1 MNFPKLIE
9 DAVVHHRAGRLLDA
23 EHIYREILRTDPKNF
38 DALHLLGVIAYQSG
52 RHDQAFGMLN
62 EALELNP
69 SSADAHRNL
78 GEAYR
83 MVGKLEEAVAQYE
96 MAVSLKP
103 NYPEAHNNLGITL
116 GTLGRHES
124 AISSFGNA
132 IACDPLFALAH
143 VNLGIAYRERGL
155 LKEAI
160 DAFESAITI
169 DADLGSAHIQL
180 AKTLQAC
187 GRDAEALAEYQHGL
201 AIDPD
206 LAEGHLLLG
215 YMLHEQGMI
224 EDSLECFNAAV
235 RLCPEDVGARWASTM
250 SQLALVHEAQDE
262 AETSRGNFSK
272 ALHELDVLLDSSRY
286 REGEHAVGMQQ
297 PFYLAYHEANNSE
310 LLSRYGDLCCRL
322 MQSWQSR
329 EGVLWQ
335 PPETGG
341 KLRIGLVSGQVR
353 NHSVWHAIVK
363 GWLQHLDRDRFAF
376 HIFHTGL
383 GKDAE
388 TSFAES
394 RAAYFACAP
403 KSLREWTKE
412 IVAQRVDVLIYPEIG
427 MDPMTLKLASMRLAP
442 VQVVAWGHPETSGLP
457 TLDYYLSAED
467 FEPEKAQDNYRER
480 LVPLPHLGCYYE
492 ALPVNET
499 TIDLDDLGIDERLPI
514 LLCPGVPFKYM
525 PQHDWVLVEIARRLQ
540 RCQLVFFNHKR
551 ENLSEKLAHRLEA
564 AFESAGLF
572 FHAYGVFLPWLKR
585 DAFYELM
592 RKATVYLDTIG
603 FSGFNTAMQAIEC
616 GLPVVT
622 KDGRFMRGRLASG
635 ILKRMGMPEL
645 VAKSEQ
651 DYVDLA
657 VKLASDSSYASRTRR
672 TIEAKRDMLFDD
684 TVPIRALEEFLI
696 RASARADHLQPICL
710 SN

>member
-1 MNFPKLIE
+1 
-9 DAVVHHRAGRLLDA
+9 
-23 EHIYREILRTDPKNF
+23 
-38 DALHLLGVIAYQSG
+38 
-52 RHDQAFGMLN
+52 MLS

-83 MVGKLEEAVAQYE
+83 MVGKLDEAAAQYE

-103 NYPEAHNNLGITL
+103 DYPEAHNNLGITR
-116 GTLGRHES
+116 GSLGRHES
-124 AISSFGNA
+124 AISSFLNA
-132 IACDPLFALAH
+132 IACDPDFALAH
-143 VNLGIAYRERGL
+143 VNLGIAYRERGRL
-155 LKEAI
+155 EEAI
-160 DAFESAITI
+160 RALESAINI
-169 DADLGSAHIQL
+169 DGDLGSAHIQL

-224 EDSLECFNAAV
+224 DDALECFDAAV
-235 RLCPEDVGARWASTM
+235 RLCPEGVGARWASTM
-250 SQLALVHEAQDE
+250 SQLALVHEAQDQ

-272 ALHELDVLLDSSRY
+272 ALDELDALLDSPRSRD
-286 REGEHAVGMQQ
+286 GEHAVGMQQ
-297 PFYLAYHEANNSE
+297 PFYLAYHEANNRD

-322 MQSWQSR
+322 MHSWQSR
-329 EGVLWQ
+329 EGILWQ
-335 PPETGG
+335 PPETAG
-341 KLRIGLVSGQVR
+341 KLRVGVVSGQVR

-363 GWLQHLDRDRFAF
+363 GWLQHVDQDRFSF
-376 HIFHTGL
+376 HVFHTGL
-383 GKDAE
+383 GKDTE

-394 RAAYFACAP
+394 RAAYFAHAP
-403 KSLREWTKE
+403 KTLREWAE
-412 IVAQRVDVLIYPEIG
+412 AIVAQRLNVLIYPEIG
-427 MDPMTLKLASMRLAP
+427 MDPVTLKLASMRLAP

-467 FEPEKAQDNYRER
+467 FEPEKAQDNYAER
-480 LVPLPHLGCYYE
+480 LVPLPHLGCCYE
-492 ALPVNET
+492 ALPVNDT
-499 TIDLDDLGIDERLPI
+499 TIALDDLGIDERLPI
-514 LLCPGVPFKYM
+514 LLCPGVPFKYL

-540 RCQLVFFNHKR
+540 HCQLVFFNHKR
-551 ENLSEKLAHRLEA
+551 ENLSEKLAQRLEA
-564 AFESAGLF
+564 AFESGGLF

-585 DAFYELM
+585 DAFYALM
-592 RKATVYLDTIG
+592 RKASVYLDTIG

-616 GLPVVT
+616 GLPIVT

-635 ILKRMGMPEL
+635 ILKRMDMPEF

-657 VKLASDSSYASRTRR
+657 VRLASDSSYWSQTRR
-672 TIEAKRDMLFDD
+672 AIETKRAVLFDD
-684 TVPIRALEEFLI
+684 MVPIRALEQFLM
-696 RASARADHLQPICL
+696 RVSGRLADARSVRL